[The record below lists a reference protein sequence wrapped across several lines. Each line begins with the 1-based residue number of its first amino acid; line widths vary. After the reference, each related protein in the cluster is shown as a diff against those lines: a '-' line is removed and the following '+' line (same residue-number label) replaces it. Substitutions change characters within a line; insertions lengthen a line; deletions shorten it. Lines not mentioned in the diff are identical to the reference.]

1 MSRRMLWMLAL
12 VPLVLSSSFAQEPKM
27 TATQHWK
34 LVTDA
39 INEGLPKTAI
49 EALQAIIDRSKASQI
64 YDEAIKAVCMKIA
77 IDAEI
82 QQQSDFQRI
91 TALQTEIAA
100 SPEAMR
106 PVMRAVLANW
116 YWQYFNN
123 NRWRFMQR
131 TQVGNA
137 AVNED
142 DIQTWDLARILV
154 EVDSHFQ
161 AALSDA
167 DELKNIPVSQY
178 DELLEPGVNTDG
190 YRPTLFDVLTFN
202 AIDFYSTGEQAA
214 SKVQDAFELSA
225 DDPIFGTIDQF
236 VTWQPASADETSLVL
251 SAVKL
256 FQSLLSFH
264 QNDADRS
271 ALLDADLYRLQ
282 FGNNVAGEE
291 NKTNRYRAALKRFAD
306 ENASHQLSSRAL
318 YLLAESQQQAGE
330 LVTAHAIATQGE
342 RRFPGS
348 IGGRQC
354 HNLIAQV
361 ESPEMSITTERVWND
376 IGGANGPTID
386 LNYKNVSRVYFRLV
400 PLDFDVFLQ
409 SGAWSPEQLNQRELD
424 ALVAAKPVASWSAEL
439 PKTDDYQSRNESV
452 APADFKTPG
461 SYFLIA
467 SANDSFQQAANQVSI
482 CEVWISDLALV
493 TRNQGSYGNQGVID
507 GFVLRADDGTPV
519 VGATVTAYG
528 RSNRDNSREKFATVT
543 TDDNGMYR
551 ITGDQIWQLV
561 LRATKDGQSLATA
574 SSLGLYQQLQVPR
587 PNLQTV
593 FFTDRAI
600 YRPGQTVQFKGICI
614 SHQSEEAT
622 YKTLKNRSVNVVFN
636 DVNGEKI
643 ESLRLKTNGYG
654 SFSGSFTAPR
664 DRLTGRMTIAVG
676 GEPSGQTSIRVEEYK
691 RPKFQVTLNVPD
703 DEIKLG
709 DEVTV
714 PGVASAYTGAA
725 IDGAKVTWRVVREV
739 RYPIWWMRSCWW
751 MPIQQGQRQEIADG
765 IATTD
770 SGGRFSVPFVAKPD
784 ASVARESEPVFS
796 YTVYADVTD
805 TAGETRSDETTVRV
819 GYTSVAASM
828 SAGDYQTDDTP
839 VTINVRTESLGGDA
853 RPAKGTVKVYELIQ
867 PGSPARPSLR
877 PRYQYLNRSEK
888 PGVDPANPDSWPQGE
903 VAFESN
909 FSTDASG
916 ATRIEAK
923 LDAGIYR
930 AVLETSDR
938 SGVAVR
944 AELPI
949 RVLDPDANKLEW
961 KLPFVLA
968 EKESS
973 VEPGE
978 TFSAIWGSGYASAR
992 AYVEIERVG
1001 EIQRS
1006 YWTDADVTQATI
1018 SQPIDESMRGG
1029 FTLRVTMV
1037 HNNRAHL
1044 ESRVIDVPWTNKNL
1058 NVRWDYFTSKL
1069 DPAAKE
1075 TWTAIVTGPNAE
1087 TAAAEM
1093 VATLYDASLDAYAT
1107 HNWMDRFNVFRRER
1121 STLNIM
1127 FENQVKGLSVVR
1139 HGWQVDS
1146 KAVSFAY
1153 PRLPEDVIHGPMAG
1167 YGGPFGGGMG
1177 GAVRRSGRMAKG
1189 EAFGME
1195 MQMAAPMADAMMAA
1209 DAPATA
1215 MFMQGGGADEPPTDQ
1230 PNVDFD
1236 NVSVRTNLNET
1247 AFFFPQ
1253 LIAGKDGSVR
1263 MQFTMPEAL
1272 TQWRFIGFAHDQNLR
1287 SGSLSGTVVTAKDLM
1302 VQPNPPRF
1310 VREGD
1315 QIEFTVKVSNQS
1327 PTRQTGSARLTFA
1340 DAITGDSVD
1349 ARLQNAENEKTF
1361 QIAAGESQTVAW
1373 RIVVPDGLGTLVY
1386 KAVGATERVSDGEEG
1401 YLPVLSRRVLVAE
1414 SIAMPIRGKQTKQ
1427 FDFEKLIASAK
1438 FDSIE
1443 HQSVTAQM
1451 VSNPSWYAVMALPYL
1466 MEYPHQCS
1474 EQTFNRMYAN
1484 ALARHIAT
1492 SDPKIERVFAQWRAT
1507 PALDSPLEK
1516 NEDLKS
1522 VTLEE
1527 TPWVRDAADE
1537 SQARRNVGI
1546 LFDQNRLEIETKRA
1560 LDQLAQMQLDDGTWP
1575 WFPGGR
1581 SNDYITLYITTG
1593 FGRLRHLG
1601 VDIDT
1606 TPAIQS
1612 LTRLDAWMTERYKRI
1627 KDSDRLA
1634 DHLDATVAL
1643 YLYGRSFFRDDQA
1656 VAPEHRQ
1663 AFDYWMS
1670 QAKQYWVPLGHRQ
1683 SQAHLAIAAKRFG
1696 DLETANAIMKSLTE
1710 RSLND
1715 DELGMHWADDG
1726 RGWWWY
1732 HAPIESQAMMIEA
1745 FDEVADD
1752 AAAVEDCKVWLLK
1765 QKQTQNWKTT
1775 KATADAVYALL
1786 LRGTNVLSSDKL
1798 VEVTMGGETLKPS
1811 SVEAGTGFY
1820 EQKFVRGEV
1829 KPSLGEITVTKLDD
1843 GVAWGSVH
1851 WQYLIDM
1858 ADVTPADGTP
1868 LKLTKA
1874 LFIRKNTPAG
1884 PTLIPV
1890 DGPVNVGDEL
1900 VVRIVLRSD
1909 RDMEY
1914 LHLKD
1919 YRGSGT
1925 EPVSVLSGYRF
1936 QDGLAY
1942 YESTRDAASHFFIDY
1957 LPQGTYVFEYSTRVQ
1972 LRGQY
1977 QTGYANIQCMYAPEF
1992 AGHSESLDITVE

>member
-1 MSRRMLWMLAL
+1 
-12 VPLVLSSSFAQEPKM
+12 M
-27 TATQHWK
+27 TQQWK
-34 LVTDA
+34 SVTEA
-39 INEGLPKTAI
+39 INKGLPKTAI
-49 EALQAIIDRSKASQI
+49 EALLPIIDRAKASQN
-64 YDEAIKAVCMKIA
+64 YDEAIKAVCMKIS

-82 QQQSDFQRI
+82 QEQDDAQRI
-91 TALQTEIAA
+91 KSLQTEIDA
-100 SPEAMR
+100 SPAAMQ

-123 NRWRFMQR
+123 NRWRFMRR
-131 TQVGNA
+131 TQVGDA
-137 AVNED
+137 ATGGDAINDD
-142 DIQTWDLARILV
+142 DIQTWDLARILAAI
-154 EVDSHFQ
+154 DTHFQ
-161 AALSDA
+161 SALAGA
-167 DELKNIPVSQY
+167 DLLKSIPVTRY
-178 DELLEPGVNTDG
+178 DELLQPGVNTDG

-214 SKVQDAFELSA
+214 SQVQDSFELSA
-225 DDPIFGTIDQF
+225 DGPVFGTVDQL
-236 VTWQPASADETSLVL
+236 VTWQPATNDSTSLTL
-251 SAVKL
+251 TAVKL

-282 FGNNVAGEE
+282 FANNVAGEE
-291 NKTNRYRAALKRFAD
+291 NKTQRYRAALKRFAD
-306 ENASHQLSSRAL
+306 ENARHELSSRAL
-318 YLLAESQQQAGE
+318 YLLAESHQQDDE
-330 LVTAHAIATQGE
+330 LATAHAIAIQGE
-342 RRFPGS
+342 RRFPDS

-354 HNLIAQV
+354 HNLIAQI
-361 ESPEMSITTERVWND
+361 ESPAMSITAERVWND

-386 LNYKNVSRVYFRLV
+386 VNYKNLSRVHFRLV
-400 PLDFDVFLQ
+400 PLDFDGFLQ
-409 SGAWSPEQLNQRELD
+409 SGAWSPEQLDQRKID
-424 ALVAAKPVASWSAEL
+424 ALVAANPVASWSAEL
-439 PKTDDYQSRNESV
+439 PATDDYQSRTESV

-467 SANDSFQQAANQVSI
+467 SADESFAQADNQVSI

-493 TRNQGSYGNQGVID
+493 TRNYGSKGVID
-507 GFVLRADDGTPV
+507 GFVLRADNGTPV
-519 VGATVTAYG
+519 AGATVTAYG
-528 RSNRDNSREKFATVT
+528 QSNRSNLREKFAAVT
-543 TDDNGMYR
+543 TDNNGMYR
-551 ITGDQIWQLV
+551 ITGNQIRQLV
-561 LRATKDGQSLATA
+561 LLATKGGQSLTTA
-574 SSLGLYQQLQVPR
+574 NSLGLYQYPQVQN

-593 FFTDRAI
+593 FFTDRSI
-600 YRPGQTVQFKGICI
+600 YRPGQTIQFKGICFL
-614 SHQSEEAT
+614 HQPDQAT
-622 YKTLKNRSVNVVFN
+622 YKTLQNRSVEVIFS

-643 ESLRLKTNGYG
+643 ETVRLKTNGYG
-654 SFSGSFTAPR
+654 SFSGSVTAPR
-664 DRLTGRMTIAVG
+664 DRLNGRMTIAVN
-676 GEPSGQTSIRVEEYK
+676 GEPNGQTSIRVEEYK
-691 RPKFQVTLNVPD
+691 RPKFQVTLDVPD

-709 DEVTV
+709 DKVTV

-739 RYPIWWMRSCWW
+739 RYPTWWLRSCWW

-765 IATTD
+765 VATTD
-770 SGGRFSVPFVAKPD
+770 SGGRFSITFNAKPD
-784 ASVARESEPVFS
+784 ASVDRESEPVFS
-796 YTVYADVTD
+796 YTVHADVTD

-819 GYTSVAASM
+819 GYTSLAASM
-828 SAGDYQTDDTP
+828 SARDYQTDESPTEMK
-839 VTINVRTESLGGDA
+839 VRTESIGGDA
-853 RPAKGTVKVYELIQ
+853 RPAKGTVTVYELIQ
-867 PGSPARPSLR
+867 PDTPARPSLR
-877 PRYQYLNRSEK
+877 PRYQPFSRNEK
-888 PGVDPANPDSWPQGE
+888 PGVDPANPDSWPLGDI
-903 VAFESN
+903 AFESE
-909 FSTDASG
+909 FTTDASG
-916 ATRIEAK
+916 TTTIETK

-930 AVLETSDR
+930 VVLETADR
-938 SGVAVR
+938 SGTAVR

-949 RVLDPDANKLEW
+949 RVLDPDAENLSI
-961 KLPFVLA
+961 KLPLVLA
-968 EKESS
+968 EENSS

-978 TFSAIWGSGYASAR
+978 TFAAVWGSGYASAR
-992 AYVEIERVG
+992 AYVEIERAG
-1001 EIQRS
+1001 QIQLA
-1006 YWTDADVTQATI
+1006 YWTDADVTQAKIT
-1018 SQPIDESMRGG
+1018 QAVDEAMRGG

-1037 HNNRAHL
+1037 HDNRAYL
-1044 ESRVIDVPWTNKNL
+1044 ESRIIDVPWTNKNL
-1058 NVRWDYFTSKL
+1058 NVRWEHFTSKL
-1069 DPAAKE
+1069 GPAAKE

-1093 VATLYDASLDAYAT
+1093 VATLYDASLDAYAS
-1107 HNWMDRFNVFRRER
+1107 HAWMNRFNVFRRER
-1121 STLNIM
+1121 STLSMM
-1127 FENQVKGLSVVR
+1127 FENQLKPLNVVR
-1139 HGWQVDS
+1139 QGWHVNSKPVDL
-1146 KAVSFAY
+1146 AY
-1153 PRLPEDVIHGPMAG
+1153 PRLPADVIVGPMAFF
-1167 YGGPFGGGMG
+1167 GGPFGGGMG
-1177 GAVRRSGRMAKG
+1177 GAVRRSSRMAKG
-1189 EAFGME
+1189 DAFGME
-1195 MQMAAPMADAMMAA
+1195 MQMAAPMAAGMMA
-1209 DAPATA
+1209 DEAPAA
-1215 MFMQGGGADEPPTDQ
+1215 MLMKDGDDATPTNKPD
-1230 PNVDFD
+1230 VDFD
-1236 NVSVRTNLNET
+1236 NVSLRTNLNET

-1253 LIAGKDGSVR
+1253 LVAGKDGSVR
-1263 MQFTMPEAL
+1263 MEFTMPEAL
-1272 TQWRFIGFAHDQNLR
+1272 TQWRFIGFAHDRLLR

-1310 VREGD
+1310 LREGD

-1340 DAITGDSVD
+1340 NAITGDSVD
-1349 ARLQNAENEKTF
+1349 AKLQNMDNEKSF
-1361 QIAAGESQTVAW
+1361 QIAAGESQTVSW

-1386 KAVGATERVSDGEEG
+1386 KAVGATDRVSDGEEG

-1414 SIAMPIRGKQTKQ
+1414 SIALPIRGKQTKQ
-1427 FDFEKLIASAK
+1427 FQFEKLIASGK

-1474 EQTFNRMYAN
+1474 EQTFNRLYAN
-1484 ALARHIAT
+1484 ALANHIAT

-1507 PALDSPLEK
+1507 PALDSPLDK
-1516 NEDLKS
+1516 NQDLKS

-1546 LFDQNRLEIETKRA
+1546 LFDQNRLNNETKRT

-1575 WFPGGR
+1575 WFPGGQ

-1606 TPAIQS
+1606 TSAIRS
-1612 LTRLDAWMTERYKRI
+1612 LTRLDAWMTERYQRI
-1627 KDSDRLA
+1627 KQADRSA

-1656 VAPEHRQ
+1656 IAPEHQQ

-1670 QAKQYWVPLGHRQ
+1670 QAKRYWVPLGYRQ
-1683 SQAHLAIAAKRFG
+1683 SQAHLAMAAKRFG
-1696 DLETANAIMKSLTE
+1696 DASTATAIMKSLAQ
-1710 RSLND
+1710 RSLTD
-1715 DELGMHWADDG
+1715 DEMGMHWAGNG

-1752 AAAVEDCKVWLLK
+1752 ADAVEACKVWLLK
-1765 QKQTQNWKTT
+1765 QKQTQNWNTT

-1798 VEVTMGGETLKPS
+1798 VQVTMGGETLEPS

-1820 EQKFVRGEV
+1820 EQKFVGAAV

-1858 ADVTPADGTP
+1858 ADVTPHDGTP

-1874 LFIRKNTPAG
+1874 LFVKKNTPAG
-1884 PTLIPV
+1884 PTLVPV
-1890 DGPVNVGDEL
+1890 DGAINVGDEL

-1925 EPVSVLSGYRF
+1925 EPVNVLSRYRF
-1936 QDGLAY
+1936 QDGLSY